1 MKTWQD
7 INDYYILLRDD
18 DVWTETGRLMLQ
30 AVALLSAEPNMQMV
44 YRGVAQDTQALLL
57 WLPQS
62 ATGQVVHVLPYE
74 GNLWVFRDNVS
85 PESYYGTARQ
95 VTFENLLRAV
105 TEQLRAT
112 LLKP

>member
-7 INDYYILLRDD
+7 INDYYIQLR
-18 DVWTETGRLMLQ
+18 TEQNWSDTARLMLR
-30 AVALLSAEPNMQMV
+30 VVSTLSSEPQMQMV

-62 ATGQVVHVLPYE
+62 SGQVVHVLPYE

-85 PESYYGTARQ
+85 PESFYGTARQ
-95 VTFENLLRAV
+95 VTIDNLTAAV

-112 LLKP
+112 LR